1 MKLIIKTITIIGI
14 ASFLTACSEKSI
26 PLNKQERVVKQL
38 GEHYYYVPVGSSGG
52 KLSKKWAY
60 FNGITSSGLLECKE
74 NDVWIATPE
83 AKEQSNQAQDKY
95 MKSLTV
101 TEFKEI
107 QTHPTSIPKRNSKEM
122 LNFIKVETELARTG
136 QSYCLSPMSEKE
148 VTKYK
153 EYVAQQERIN
163 NDPRVV
169 AARIEAASRRNAAYQ
184 QAEAIRANARAIQG
198 ATTQRM
204 IESYTPKTNY
214 NYNYNYN
221 Y

>member
-1 MKLIIKTITIIGI
+1 MKLIVKTITIIGI
-14 ASFLTACSEKSI
+14 ASLLTACSGKSI
-26 PLNKQERVVKQL
+26 PLNEQQRVVKQL
-38 GEHYYYVPVGSSGG
+38 GEHYYYIPIGASGG

-83 AKEQSNQAQDKY
+83 AQEQSNQVQNIY

-101 TEFKEI
+101 AEFKEI
-107 QTHPTSIPKRNSKEM
+107 HTHPTRIPKRNSKEM

-136 QSYCLSPMSEKE
+136 QSYCLSPMSKE
-148 VTKYK
+148 DVLKYK
-153 EYVAQQERIN
+153 EYVAQQEKIN

-184 QAEAIRANARAIQG
+184 QAEATRANARAIQN

-204 IESYTPKTNY
+204 RESYTPKTNY
-214 NYNYNYN
+214 NYNYNYT

>member
-1 MKLIIKTITIIGI
+1 M
-14 ASFLTACSEKSI
+14 
-26 PLNKQERVVKQL
+26 
-38 GEHYYYVPVGSSGG
+38 GEHYYYSPIGASGG

-83 AKEQSNQAQDKY
+83 AQEQSGQAQNIY
-95 MKSLTV
+95 MKSLTIA
-101 TEFKEI
+101 EFKEI
-107 QTHPTSIPKRNSKEM
+107 NTHPTSIPKRNSKEM

-136 QSYCLSPMSEKE
+136 QSYCLSPMLEKD
-148 VTKYK
+148 VLKYK
-153 EYVAQQERIN
+153 EYVAQQEKIN

-169 AARIEAASRRNAAYQ
+169 AARIEAASRKDAAYQ
-184 QAEAIRANARAIQG
+184 QAEASRSNARAIEN